1 VRALNG
7 AQLRLQVLAEFCD
20 GTAQVLR
27 CNTIRCIVLRCVA
40 SRRHVPYR
48 VASCC
53 PGFEL
58 TLLLRQVL
66 FCTLSGAVVAR
77 KTVAELL
84 PDAFTPASLA

>member
-1 VRALNG
+1 MRALSC
-7 AQLRLQVLAEFCD
+7 ARLRLQVLAEFCD

-27 CNTIRCIVLRCVA
+27 CNMIRCIVLQCVA
-40 SRRHVPYR
+40 SRCHVPYR
-48 VASCC
+48 VANCC
-53 PGFEL
+53 PGFEQ
-58 TLLLRQVL
+58 TLLRQVL